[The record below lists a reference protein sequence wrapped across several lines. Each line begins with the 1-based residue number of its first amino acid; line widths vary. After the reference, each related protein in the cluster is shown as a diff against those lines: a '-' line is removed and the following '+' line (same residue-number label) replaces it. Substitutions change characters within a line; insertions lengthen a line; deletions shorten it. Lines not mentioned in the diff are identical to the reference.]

1 MAQLAPLGKSTV
13 LLTDYFENYDRV
25 TRMEMEEERKRR
37 VRRTALENYLSMT
50 AKTTHTGFHR
60 MQRCRQG
67 LEAIDRRGWQR
78 SFHQRMF
85 HDNFIRACARI
96 FWKREPH
103 GTFAKDHQ
111 RILEVN
117 GWDHLSQE
125 VLVSTPRRFGKTISV
140 SMFAAAMLYSCPNL
154 EMSIYSTCKRISQ
167 KLLRNIQKFLELIY
181 LEVGCSPMKE
191 IRINM
196 EEIVLQGTEC
206 EQDVRVVNSY
216 PSKVQAAPRPPAAQ
230 TASARPARCRACTG
244 PRVESSAGIA
254 GTLASQRPPAGPRT
268 RRVGIACRICTRP
281 RAPAPGAGMRPW
293 GSQTDGGSCASR

>member
-1 MAQLAPLGKSTV
+1 MAEARAGLLLA
-13 LLTDYFENYDRV
+13 YFQAYDRV
-25 TRMEMEEERKRR
+25 SDEREAEDRRRSIKMTAIQNCLRR
-37 VRRTALENYLSMT
+37 VQKGERN
-50 AKTTHTGFHR
+50 GFKR
-60 MQRCRQG
+60 MQKCRQG

-96 FWKREPH
+96 FWKTEPH

-111 RILEVN
+111 RVLEVN

-125 VLVSTPRRFGKTISV
+125 ALVSTPRRFGKTISV

-181 LEVGCSPMKE
+181 VELKCPRMKE

-196 EEIVLQGTEC
+196 EEIVLQGEEC
-206 EQDVRVVNSY
+206 DQDVRTVNSY
-216 PSKVQAAPRPPAAQ
+216 PSKVKPTPPRPRARTANPPA
-230 TASARPARCRACTG
+230 SRSPAHGTQ
-244 PRVESSAGIA
+244 PDESSA
-254 GTLASQRPPAGPRT
+254 
-268 RRVGIACRICTRP
+268 
-281 RAPAPGAGMRPW
+281 
-293 GSQTDGGSCASR
+293 